1 MSALSLKHRWILC
14 LAALLGTLLFAGAAL
29 AGGVQ
34 LPAPADDDDQTDQ
47 LIIKY
52 RAGSAAR
59 ARPDVQTMADAHD
72 RLRRA
77 GAQMRRLRGNALGA
91 NVMKLDRRFK
101 ATDLAALASTIA
113 AHPDVEYAEPDR
125 RMHIL
130 STPNDPLYADQW
142 HYYEAAG
149 GINAPAAWDLITGSG
164 VVVAVIDTGYRPHAD
179 LVANLAP
186 GYDMISVP
194 AVANDGGG
202 RDADPT
208 DPGDWVAAG
217 ECSTGSA
224 AANSS
229 WHGTH
234 VAGTIAAV
242 TNNASGVAGVAHGAR
257 FQPVR
262 ALGKCGGYTSDI
274 ADGILWASG
283 APGRYPTNL
292 TPAKVINLSLGGT
305 ATCDTT
311 TQAAIKT
318 ARARGA
324 VIVVAAGNGNTDVS
338 TSSPANCVGV
348 IAVAAVGRDGGKAY
362 YSNYGTGVAL
372 AAPGGNMGYAGDPN
386 GVLSTRNTG
395 TTTPV
400 DSPDGDSYGYLQGTS
415 MATPHVSAV
424 AALMFSA
431 NPGLKPGQVEQL
443 LKSSARAFPAT
454 CSQCGAGIVD
464 AGAAVNSAIAAL
476 HPSLASSA
484 NPSMAG
490 GVVTFTV
497 TVTGDSPTGTVQFID
512 GGSTLGSAVALSPVT
527 PSTSVASLDV
537 SSLAV
542 GSHSITAVYSGDA
555 NNAGVTSTA
564 LTQAVQATSSTVLTS
579 SAATASVGSTVTFTA
594 TVSGA
599 SPIGT
604 VQFKVDGRDYPA
616 PLSAGSASYSTSAL
630 ALGSHSIT
638 AVYSGDAYNVGS
650 TSDPLTQTVIQAS
663 SSTGLTSN
671 AATASVGATITFT
684 ATVSGAS
691 PTGTVQFKDGGT
703 NRGDPVALNA
713 GVASYSTNALAV
725 GNHTITAVYSGDAN
739 NAGST
744 SGALTQTMAQAS
756 SSTTLNASVAS
767 LTPGQT
773 LTLAATVSGYA
784 PTGSVQFKDGGVDLG
799 GTVTLVDGSASYATN
814 TLIVGSH
821 SITAMYSGDPNN
833 VGSTSAVASVS
844 VAAVAGPSGG
854 VGGGATNA
862 DIPTLP
868 QWGLILLGCVLL
880 GVAHRQRP
888 RTARRARVDGG

>member
-1 MSALSLKHRWILC
+1 LSALSLKHRWMLC
-14 LAALLGTLLFAGAAL
+14 LAAFLGALLFGGAAL

-34 LPAPADDDDQTDQ
+34 LPAPAGDDDQTDQ

-59 ARPDVQTMADAHD
+59 ERPDVQTMADAHD

-101 ATDLAALASTIA
+101 ATDLAALARLIA

-130 STPNDPLYADQW
+130 ATPNDPRYLDQW
-142 HYYEAAG
+142 SYFEAAG
-149 GINAPAAWDLITGSG
+149 GINAPAAWDQTTGSAD
-164 VVVAVIDTGYRPHAD
+164 VKVAVIDTGYRPHAD
-179 LVANLAP
+179 LVANMAT
-186 GYDMISVP
+186 GYDMISSSV
-194 AVANDGGG
+194 VANDGGG
-202 RDADPT
+202 RDADPL

-242 TNNASGVAGVAHGAR
+242 TNNASGVAGVARGAR

-274 ADGILWASG
+274 ADGILWSSG
-283 APGRYPTNL
+283 EPVPYFNRRGVLQGYQTNP
-292 TPAKVINLSLGGT
+292 TPAKVINLSFGGT

-311 TQAAIKT
+311 TQAAITT
-318 ARARGA
+318 ARGRGA

-338 TSSPANCVGV
+338 ASSPANCAGV

-372 AAPGGNMGYAGDPN
+372 AAPGGNQGYAGDPK
-386 GVLSTRNTG
+386 GVLSTLNTG

-431 NPGLKPGQVEQL
+431 NPDLKPGQVERL

-464 AGAAVNSAIAAL
+464 AGAAVSSALAAL
-476 HPSLASSA
+476 HPSLVSSA
-484 NPSMAG
+484 NPSVAG

-497 TVTGDSPTGTVQFID
+497 TVTGDAPSGTVQFMD
-512 GGSTLGSAVALSPVT
+512 GSNTLGSRDLSPVT
-527 PSTSVASLDV
+527 LSTSTASLEV
-537 SSLAV
+537 SSLTA
-542 GSHSITAVYSGDA
+542 GSHSITAVYSG
-555 NNAGVTSTA
+555 N
-564 LTQAVQATSSTVLTS
+564 
-579 SAATASVGSTVTFTA
+579 
-594 TVSGA
+594 
-599 SPIGT
+599 
-604 VQFKVDGRDYPA
+604 
-616 PLSAGSASYSTSAL
+616 
-630 ALGSHSIT
+630 
-638 AVYSGDAYNVGS
+638 
-650 TSDPLTQTVIQAS
+650 
-663 SSTGLTSN
+663 
-671 AATASVGATITFT
+671 
-684 ATVSGAS
+684 
-691 PTGTVQFKDGGT
+691 
-703 NRGDPVALNA
+703 
-713 GVASYSTNALAV
+713 
-725 GNHTITAVYSGDAN
+725 AN

-744 SGALTQTMAQAS
+744 SAVLTQAVAAAA
-756 SSTTLNASVAS
+756 STTS
-767 LTPGQT
+767 LSISAARLTEGQT
-773 LTLAATVSGYA
+773 LNLTATVSGYA
-784 PTGSVQFKDGGVDLG
+784 PNGSVQFKCDGDDLG
-799 GTVTLVDGSASYATN
+799 ASVALVDGSASYATN

-821 SITAMYSGDPNN
+821 SITAVYSGDANN

-854 VGGGATNA
+854 VGGGGSTSA

-868 QWGLILLGCVLL
+868 QWGLILLGCVLFGL
-880 GVAHRQRP
+880 AQRRRP
-888 RTARRARVDGG
+888 KAARRA

>member
-1 MSALSLKHRWILC
+1 MSALALKLRWTLL
-14 LAALLGTLLFAGAAL
+14 LAVLLGGLLFGTPAL

-34 LPAPADDDDQTDQ
+34 LPAPDGADDQTDQ

-59 ARPDVQTMADAHD
+59 ERPDVQTMADAHD

-77 GAQMRRLRGNALGA
+77 GAQMRRLRGNAFGA
-91 NVMKLDRRFK
+91 NVMKLDRQFRVT
-101 ATDLAALASTIA
+101 ALAALARAIA

-130 STPNDPLYADQW
+130 ATPDDPRYADQW
-142 HYYEAAG
+142 SYFEATG
-149 GINAPAAWDLITGSG
+149 GINAPAAWDLSTGSG

-179 LVANLAP
+179 LVANMAT
-186 GYDMISVP
+186 GYDMIRAISTFGGTT
-194 AVANDGGG
+194 VANDGDG
-202 RDADPT
+202 RDADPL

-217 ECSTGSA
+217 ECASGSA

-242 TNNASGVAGVAHGAR
+242 TYNAIGVASVAYGAR

-283 APGRYPTNL
+283 EPVPYFNGLGRLLGYRTNP

-311 TQAAIKT
+311 TEAAITT
-318 ARARGA
+318 ARGRGA

-338 TSSPANCVGV
+338 ASSPANCAGV

-362 YSNYGTGVAL
+362 YSNYGAGVAL
-372 AAPGGNMGYAGDPN
+372 AAPGGNMGYVGDPK
-386 GVLSTRNTG
+386 GVQSTLNTG

-431 NPGLKPGQVEQL
+431 NPDLKPGQVERL

-464 AGAAVNSAIAAL
+464 AGAAVSSAIAAL
-476 HPSLASSA
+476 HPGLVSSA
-484 NPSMAG
+484 NPSVAG
-490 GVVTFTV
+490 GLVTFTV
-497 TVTGDSPTGTVQFID
+497 TVTGDSPSGTVQFMD
-512 GGSTLGSAVALSPVT
+512 GSNALGTVDLSAATL
-527 PSTSVASLDV
+527 STSTATLDV
-537 SSLAV
+537 SSLAA

-555 NNAGVTSTA
+555 NNAGSTSA
-564 LTQAVQATSSTVLTS
+564 VLTQAVQATSSTVLTS
-579 SAATASVGSTVTFTA
+579 SAAMASVGTTVTFTA

-599 SPIGT
+599 SPTGT
-604 VQFKVDGRDYPA
+604 VQFKDGATNLGDPRV
-616 PLSAGSASYSTSAL
+616 LSAGAASYSTSAL
-630 ALGSHSIT
+630 AAGSHSIT

-650 TSDPLTQTVIQAS
+650 TSAPLTQTVAP
-663 SSTGLTSN
+663 
-671 AATASVGATITFT
+671 
-684 ATVSGAS
+684 GAS
-691 PTGTVQFKDGGT
+691 TTSV
-703 NRGDPVALNA
+703 
-713 GVASYSTNALAV
+713 
-725 GNHTITAVYSGDAN
+725 
-739 NAGST
+739 ST
-744 SGALTQTMAQAS
+744 ST
-756 SSTTLNASVAS
+756 AS
-767 LTPGQT
+767 LTLGET
-773 LTLAATVSGYA
+773 LTLTAMVSGYA

-799 GTVTLVDGSASYATN
+799 GSVMLVDGSASYTTN
-814 TLIVGSH
+814 TLIAGSH
-821 SITAMYSGDPNN
+821 SITAVYSGDANN
-833 VGSTSAVASVS
+833 AGSTSAATSVS
-844 VAAVAGPSGG
+844 VAAVGG
-854 VGGGATNA
+854 SGGGAGGGSSSA

-868 QWGLILLGCVLL
+868 QWGLILLGCVLF
-880 GVAHRQRP
+880 GVAQR
-888 RTARRARVDGG
+888 RRPLSR